1 MTMHRWALLTLLA
14 LPLACVA
21 APIDLSVPGPDFAA
35 EAHKYGSHS
44 EHPTALND
52 NNPELISQPPK
63 QRGVDVHGGLE
74 AGYMTG
80 SHGASG
86 HYTAGH
92 VHLDRG
98 NTRVTLGFSESK
110 LNGGD
115 WDNRRDR

>member
-1 MTMHRWALLTLLA
+1 MITRCLSLVGLLTL
-14 LPLACVA
+14 PLVGMAE
-21 APIDLSVPGPDFAA
+21 PIDLSVPGPDFEA
-35 EAHKYGSHS
+35 EAHKYGSRS
-44 EHPTALND
+44 ETTPPLSDT
-52 NNPELISQPPK
+52 NPYLISQPPK

-110 LNGGD
+110 LNGGN
-115 WDNRRDR
+115 WGR